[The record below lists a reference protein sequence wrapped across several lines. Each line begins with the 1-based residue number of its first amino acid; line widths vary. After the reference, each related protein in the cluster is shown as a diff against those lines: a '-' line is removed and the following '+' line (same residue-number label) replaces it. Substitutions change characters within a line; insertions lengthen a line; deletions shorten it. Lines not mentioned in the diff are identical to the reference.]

1 MKGETLLTPVEDG
14 WRLSYLASLL
24 AKRQQ
29 LDYLVEEEA
38 AKEITGLVDSL
49 CVS

>member
-1 MKGETLLTPVEDG
+1 MKEETVLTPVEDG

-24 AKRQQ
+24 AKSKQ
-29 LDYLVEEEA
+29 LDYMGEKEA
-38 AKEITGLVDSL
+38 TKEITGLVDSL